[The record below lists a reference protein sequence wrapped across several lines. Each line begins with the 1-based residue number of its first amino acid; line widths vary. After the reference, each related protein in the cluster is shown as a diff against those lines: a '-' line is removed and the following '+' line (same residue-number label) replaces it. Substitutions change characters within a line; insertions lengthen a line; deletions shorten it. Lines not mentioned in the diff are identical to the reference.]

1 VQLSYLLRYI
11 VGSLERE
18 IGVYESLIDAR
29 TLHKVFCSFSRS
41 DGFYEMMWRL
51 IGTSRTSENGSSAR
65 VLALPRP
72 WLSPLILG
80 ACLLLVGC
88 VGYID
93 YLTGYERTML
103 LFYLLPISL
112 ATWFLG
118 LIGGLAIAVL
128 SVVTTMVSDVVA
140 GIPVMGFWNGG
151 MGLALYAVFA
161 FVLSNLRTLLRELDQ
176 RVRERT
182 AALQHEVA
190 ERERLDKEIAE
201 VARRERLRL
210 GQDLHDSLCQHLTGT
225 ALTAQ
230 VLREKLARRSAPEVV
245 EAEKVVRYIEQGID
259 LTRNLARGFF
269 SPELEAEGL
278 MVALHGLA
286 EHTAERFQ
294 IACVVEGTDG
304 VPVRDSA
311 MATQL
316 YRIAQEAVT
325 NAVRHA
331 AAQRIDIRLSRDDR
345 ELTLTIVDDGIGF
358 PHQLPQ
364 PEGLGLR
371 LMSHGA
377 ALIGANFDV
386 RRNGRIGTIVTC
398 KVSIP
403 ERR

>member
-1 VQLSYLLRYI
+1 
-11 VGSLERE
+11 
-18 IGVYESLIDAR
+18 
-29 TLHKVFCSFSRS
+29 
-41 DGFYEMMWRL
+41 MMWRL

-72 WLSPLILG
+72 WLSRLILG

-294 IACVVEGTDG
+294 IACVVEGADG
-304 VPVRDSA
+304 VSVRDSA

>member
-1 VQLSYLLRYI
+1 
-11 VGSLERE
+11 
-18 IGVYESLIDAR
+18 
-29 TLHKVFCSFSRS
+29 
-41 DGFYEMMWRL
+41 MWRL
-51 IGTSRTSENGSSAR
+51 IGTSRASENGSSAR

-72 WLSPLILG
+72 WLSRVMLG
-80 ACLLLVGC
+80 VCLFLVGC
-88 VGYID
+88 LGYID

-103 LFYLLPISL
+103 LFYLLPIFL

-128 SVVTTMVSDVVA
+128 SVVTTMVSDVAA
-140 GIPVMGFWNGG
+140 GIPAMGFWNGG
-151 MGLALYAVFA
+151 MGLASFAVFA

-201 VARRERLRL
+201 VAHRERLRL

-245 EAEKVVRYIEQGID
+245 EAERVVRYIEQGID

-286 EHTAERFQ
+286 ENTAERFK
-294 IACVVEGTDG
+294 IACVVEGADGDG

-325 NAVRHA
+325 NAVKHA
-331 AAQRIDIRLSRDDR
+331 AARRIDIRLARDDR
-345 ELTLTIVDDGIGF
+345 ELTLTIADDGIGF

-371 LMSHGA
+371 SMSHGA
-377 ALIGANFDV
+377 ASIGANFDV

-398 KVSIP
+398 KVRIS
-403 ERR
+403 ERG

>member
-1 VQLSYLLRYI
+1 
-11 VGSLERE
+11 
-18 IGVYESLIDAR
+18 
-29 TLHKVFCSFSRS
+29 
-41 DGFYEMMWRL
+41 
-51 IGTSRTSENGSSAR
+51 
-65 VLALPRP
+65 
-72 WLSPLILG
+72 
-80 ACLLLVGC
+80 
-88 VGYID
+88 
-93 YLTGYERTML
+93 ML

-112 ATWFLG
+112 AVWFFG
-118 LIGGLAIAVL
+118 LIAGLAIAVL
-128 SVVTTMVSDVVA
+128 SVVTTVVSDVAA
-140 GIPVMGFWNGG
+140 GIPVTGFWNGG
-151 MGLALYAVFA
+151 MVFGSYAVFA

-230 VLREKLARRSAPEVV
+230 VLREKLAQRSAPEVV

-278 MVALHGLA
+278 MVALQGLA
-286 EHTAERFQ
+286 ENTAERFK
-294 IACVVEGTDG
+294 ITCVVEGADG
-304 VPVRDSA
+304 VSVPVRDSA

-325 NAVRHA
+325 NAVKHA
-331 AAQRIDIRLSRDDR
+331 AAQRIDIRLARDDR
-345 ELTLTIVDDGIGF
+345 ELTLTIADDGTGF
-358 PHQLPQ
+358 PHQMPQ

-377 ALIGANFDV
+377 ALIGADFDV

-398 KVSIP
+398 KLSIP
-403 ERR
+403 NDAD

>member
-1 VQLSYLLRYI
+1 MQLSYLLRYI
-11 VGSLERE
+11 VNSLERE
-18 IGVYESLIDAR
+18 IGVYESSTDAR
-29 TLHKVFCSFSRS
+29 TLRKVFCSFSRS
-41 DGFYEMMWRL
+41 DRFYEMMWRL
-51 IGTSRTSENGSSAR
+51 IGTSRTSENGSSPR

-72 WLSPLILG
+72 WLSRVILG
-80 ACLLLVGC
+80 VCLFLVGC

-93 YLTGYERTML
+93 YRTGYERTML

-128 SVVTTMVSDVVA
+128 SVVTTMVSDVAA

-151 MGLALYAVFA
+151 MGLASYAVFA

-182 AALQHEVA
+182 AALQRAVA

-225 ALTAQ
+225 ALKAQ
-230 VLREKLARRSAPEVV
+230 VLREKLALRSAPEVV

-286 EHTAERFQ
+286 ENTAERFK
-294 IACVVEGTDG
+294 IACVVEGADSVS
-304 VPVRDSA
+304 VPDSA
-311 MATQL
+311 VATQL

-325 NAVRHA
+325 NAVKHA

-345 ELTLTIVDDGIGF
+345 ELTLTIADDGIGF
-358 PHQLPQ
+358 PHDLPQ

-398 KVSIP
+398 KASIP
-403 ERR
+403 ERG

>member
-1 VQLSYLLRYI
+1 
-11 VGSLERE
+11 
-18 IGVYESLIDAR
+18 
-29 TLHKVFCSFSRS
+29 
-41 DGFYEMMWRL
+41 
-51 IGTSRTSENGSSAR
+51 
-65 VLALPRP
+65 
-72 WLSPLILG
+72 
-80 ACLLLVGC
+80 
-88 VGYID
+88 
-93 YLTGYERTML
+93 
-103 LFYLLPISL
+103 
-112 ATWFLG
+112 
-118 LIGGLAIAVL
+118 
-128 SVVTTMVSDVVA
+128 MVSDVAA

-230 VLREKLARRSAPEVV
+230 ALREKLARRSAPEVV
-245 EAEKVVRYIEQGID
+245 EAETVVRYIEQGID

-294 IACVVEGTDG
+294 IACVVEGADG
-304 VPVRDSA
+304 VSVRDSG

-377 ALIGANFDV
+377 ALIGADFDV